1 MADSSSFLI
10 KHIIDKKI
18 IENIM
23 CLYTAEYLF
32 SKTFIGP
39 TLYVVMSIDN
49 VIGMFIIASAEIIK

>member
-1 MADSSSFLI
+1 
-10 KHIIDKKI
+10 
-18 IENIM
+18 M

-49 VIGMFIIASAEIIK
+49 VIGMFIIARAEIIK